1 MLDVFDVRPA
11 AEHQVIGV
19 SPVSSPYRVRI
30 KGSVD
35 LRSLE
40 AGTILKTTGLKYE
53 RLFELAA
60 ESKDWPSKSVVIPR
74 IQIRQWARGNRVR
87 HWLGTKR
94 INFGQIASQILK
106 PRFLGQVRR
115 RWKENIKP
123 APVRPAR
130 IFKKFRSA
138 TNKNWTATRSK
149 SRSRKEKSKPRENN
163 RAIGPQSKFRPD
175 WV

>member
-60 ESKDWPSKSVVIPR
+60 ESKD
-74 IQIRQWARGNRVR
+74 
-87 HWLGTKR
+87 
-94 INFGQIASQILK
+94 
-106 PRFLGQVRR
+106 
-115 RWKENIKP
+115 
-123 APVRPAR
+123 
-130 IFKKFRSA
+130 
-138 TNKNWTATRSK
+138 
-149 SRSRKEKSKPRENN
+149 
-163 RAIGPQSKFRPD
+163 
-175 WV
+175 